1 MKALVLICSL
11 TLLMGITGCQKN
23 DVDPANSVSQRLNGQ
38 YSGKITYV
46 TYLWTGKEDTLY
58 RKTTG
63 DIHFKLEGRTFHR
76 PECGDCSGTIAIDT
90 SRHTVVFNSSDKACA
105 DKGSDATGSWSFT
118 NGIMGDYTYTLV
130 NHELTL
136 IQTYPRPKDMGA
148 GSAYYTEKIIVAT
161 GQGLE

>member
-1 MKALVLICSL
+1 MKVLSLICSL
-11 TLLMGITGCQKN
+11 ALLVGVVGCQKN
-23 DVDPANSVSQRLNGQ
+23 EVEPMSSIPQLLNGQ

-46 TYLWTGKEDTLY
+46 TYLWTGQQDTLY

-63 DIHFKLEGRTFHR
+63 DINFKLDGSKFHR
-76 PECGDCSGTIAIDT
+76 PECGGCSGTLAIDT
-90 SRHTVVFNSSDKACA
+90 NSHTVVFNSSDKACA

-136 IQTYPRPKDMGA
+136 IQKYPRPKDMGA

-161 GQGLE
+161 GQGL